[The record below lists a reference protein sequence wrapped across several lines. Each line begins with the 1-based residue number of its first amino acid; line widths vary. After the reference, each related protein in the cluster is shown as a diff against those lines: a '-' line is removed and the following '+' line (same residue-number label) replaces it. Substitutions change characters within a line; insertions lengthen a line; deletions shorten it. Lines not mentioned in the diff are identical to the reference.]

1 MSKCQMLKY
10 RVGGRCGGNQPTT
23 IHEDTQGV
31 NKDFAKL
38 LEQRRAM
45 DTRLIYKE
53 PTKTLEDSIHLREC
67 PSRQSLE
74 GNNKE
79 NHLFSL
85 FLVKREEPKI
95 QIPTASQRKK
105 DIDFVLAKET

>member
-1 MSKCQMLKY
+1 MLKY
-10 RVGGRCGGNQPTT
+10 RVGGRCGGNQPTP

-45 DTRLIYKE
+45 DTMLIYKE

-67 PSRQSLE
+67 
-74 GNNKE
+74 
-79 NHLFSL
+79 
-85 FLVKREEPKI
+85 LVKKEEPKI
-95 QIPTASQRKK
+95 QIVKGTQRKK